1 MSLKPDFSG
10 ASNAIIPGENMLSP
24 QQIIGQ
30 LSKDE
35 LFNQWQKEHPQHFLS
50 HFFAVLDSDFK
61 FKSGWEIGFFAEDK
75 ITVFLPL
82 KKGFEIK
89 PADEIFKQ
97 KSAQLE
103 SLDLKSLVLSYEE
116 ALKKFQDSQ
125 LVYFPKVVLGDGFV
139 ILQTINGKIL
149 WNFTF
154 ITKQL
159 KFVNLK
165 INAVSGKEEDHQEI
179 DLVQR
184 N

>member
-1 MSLKPDFSG
+1 
-10 ASNAIIPGENMLSP
+10 MLSP
-24 QQIIGQ
+24 QALSSPQELVQ
-30 LSKDE
+30 SLSKDS
-35 LFNQWQKEHPQHFLS
+35 LFNQWQKEHPKNFLS
-50 HFFAVLDSDFK
+50 HFFAALDSDFK
-61 FKSGWEIGFFAEDK
+61 FKSSWEIGFFAEDK

-97 KSAQLE
+97 KSAKLE
-103 SLDLKSLVLSYEE
+103 SLNLKLVVLSYEE

-139 ILQTINGKIL
+139 ILQTINEKIL

-159 KFVNLK
+159 KFINLK
-165 INAVSGKEEDHQEI
+165 INAVSGKEEDHQEV
-179 DLVQR
+179 DLVQKD
-184 N
+184 